1 MAALWRKFI
10 FEFGV
15 SQRSLGL
22 FVFWILGSISAASE
36 RSYGCCPIFF
46 FLCLPVTRQLF
57 CDGRDPHA
65 TYCQRWF
72 D

>member
-46 FLCLPVTRQLF
+46 FFVLAGDTTTVL
-57 CDGRDPHA
+57 
-65 TYCQRWF
+65 
-72 D
+72 